1 MTTPIRSAAPAEQ
14 ETIEPDTTPLPTPL
28 QGSWLIDRMLVA
40 RIAASGVE
48 KAVAEDMARRTL
60 TAIAEQ
66 IREGRYVTIPDVG
79 KLTTRL
85 KRKAVPGTGRRKAQ
99 EIRVAAVADAATHD
113 GKVTAL
119 DPAAVTHRGAAY
131 DVC

>member
-1 MTTPIRSAAPAEQ
+1 MPHSEP
-14 ETIEPDTTPLPTPL
+14 EPDTTPLPTPL
-28 QGSWLIDRMLVA
+28 QGSWRIDPMLVT
-40 RIAASGVE
+40 RIAAGGVE
-48 KAVAEDMARRTL
+48 RDVAEDMARRTFK
-60 TAIAEQ
+60 AIAEQ
-66 IREGRYVTIPDVG
+66 IRDDRYVVIPDVG

-119 DPAAVTHRGAAY
+119 DPAAVTHRGAPY